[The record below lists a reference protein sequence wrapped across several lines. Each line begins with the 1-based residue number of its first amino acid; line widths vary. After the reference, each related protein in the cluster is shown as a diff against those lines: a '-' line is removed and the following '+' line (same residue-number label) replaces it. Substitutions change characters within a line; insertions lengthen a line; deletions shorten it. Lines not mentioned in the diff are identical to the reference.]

1 MSTGA
6 LQDGWTHVKL
16 GDVATR
22 TSKRCTPELS
32 ADVRWIGAD
41 HLDEGDLSVR
51 RWSTTDDPMFPP
63 TFYFAVPSG
72 SVLVHSRNPK
82 KVAILPFDAITGEKL
97 FCLAPTNPSALDSRF
112 LAYQL
117 QSDHFHEFVGRWL
130 SGSVNKFLNWTAL
143 ERYEFALPPLDEQKR
158 IAGLVGA
165 IDRSAGSAESQVLRF
180 QTLILSLVHETL
192 FRGSG
197 GTTSLRPLAELL
209 VMASAGSWG
218 VDAGSGDSDCMVIR
232 STEFTNIGALA
243 SVPPAIR
250 GMSSKELAK
259 LELRTGDILVERSG
273 GTEDRPVGRVISWPG
288 GPSAVPSNF
297 VHLLRVDER
306 AVPSSVLKWTLWYL
320 HQVGATREF
329 QTASTNMRNLRIKAY
344 LQQLVPVL
352 PFAEAV
358 TLGRTIEAADEAR
371 RIENERVA
379 DLRALRAQVL
389 SAVLGG
395 GDVH

>member
-143 ERYEFALPPLDEQKR
+143 ERYEFALPPLQEQQKLAALLAQSDLMVR
-158 IAGLVGA
+158 RIQSSIAGVDQL
-165 IDRSAGSAESQVLRF
+165 LR
-180 QTLILSLVHETL
+180 SLVTESYRHWQE
-192 FRGSG
+192 RGRMLTVPQFG
-197 GTTSLRPLAELL
+197 ELT
-209 VMASAGSWG
+209 MGRQKAPKYERG
-218 VDAGSGDSDCMVIR
+218 V
-232 STEFTNIGALA
+232 NP
-243 SVPPAIR
+243 VP
-250 GMSSKELAK
+250 
-259 LELRTGDILVERSG
+259 
-273 GTEDRPVGRVISWPG
+273 
-288 GPSAVPSNF
+288 
-297 VHLLRVDER
+297 
-306 AVPSSVLKWTLWYL
+306 YL
-320 HQVGATREF
+320 
-329 QTASTNMRNLRIKAY
+329 
-344 LQQLVPVL
+344 
-352 PFAEAV
+352 
-358 TLGRTIEAADEAR
+358 
-371 RIENERVA
+371 RVA
-379 DLRALRAQVL
+379 DVGILQLQILDPPSMDFSVEEVARYRLRR
-389 SAVLGG
+389 
-395 GDVH
+395 GDVLITEGDIVSSANVGRAAVFEDGPDPCCFQNTLIRLRPSEGVDPYFVVAMLEGARLAGVLAAAAGTTTVSHLGLKKLSGVSLPMAPLDEQIVVSRRLREAIVLRRQLRRHEERAASAARTVRVEIGL